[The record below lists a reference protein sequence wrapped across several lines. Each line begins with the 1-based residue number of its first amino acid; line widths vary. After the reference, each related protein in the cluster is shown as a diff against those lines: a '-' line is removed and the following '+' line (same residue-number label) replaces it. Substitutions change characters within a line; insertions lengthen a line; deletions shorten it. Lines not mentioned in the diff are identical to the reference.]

1 MANFNINKVILGGRL
16 TADPELKQTNSG
28 KPVCSFTL
36 AVNRRFSRNNEADF
50 ITCVA
55 WDKTAEFV
63 NTYFKKGSSL
73 CVVGAVQTR
82 SWEQDGQKR
91 YATEVQVDEA
101 LFVDGKNDAQ
111 QAETGAD
118 AQAYIPDAYKAPTG
132 SFSPMD
138 EDFLPF

>member
-36 AVNRRFSRNNEADF
+36 AVNRRFSQNNEVDF

-55 WDKTAEFV
+55 WNKTAEFV
-63 NTYFKKGSSL
+63 SKYFKKGSSL

-82 SWEQDGQKR
+82 SFEQNGQKR

-101 LFVDGKNDAQ
+101 LFVDGRNDAE
-111 QAETGAD
+111 ATRTGAD
-118 AQAYIPDAYKAPTG
+118 TQTYIPDAYMASASDIKPE
-132 SFSPMD
+132 SD
-138 EDFLPF
+138 DLPF

>member
-36 AVNRRFSRNNEADF
+36 AVNRRFSQNNEADF

-55 WDKTAEFV
+55 WNKTAEFV
-63 NTYFKKGSSL
+63 STYFKKGSSL

-111 QAETGAD
+111 ATGTSAD
-118 AQAYIPDAYKAPTG
+118 TQTYIPDAYKAPTG
-132 SFSPMD
+132 SFDPLA
-138 EDFLPF
+138 EDTLPF